1 MMQEITGDQ
10 LLDSDGPIEIEKPEF
25 WTGEWVC
32 ERLIQG
38 YETLRKI
45 GGRIGPKEFGT
56 CWAEYALEYKE
67 VKITRGRAG
76 YMEVEL
82 MEEALCWPATYMQG
96 EPVMAD
102 AVQLWTWAK
111 AWGLDIETLVSERRK
126 AAMIEAEKMA
136 SSENQIRAA
145 ARAKAKAEVGA
156 WAVKE
161 FRRLRDGWAPSEYA
175 DKFSALQNRAR
186 IRLEREISG
195 IPDVIPR
202 PIDAAKGRVI
212 SMTGLR
218 NFRIG
223 GFQLLAERLHRKEIP
238 VR

>member
-10 LLDSDGPIEIEKPEF
+10 LLDSDGPIEIEKPDH

-45 GGRIGPKEFGT
+45 GGRIGPKAYGT

-82 MEEALCWPATYMQG
+82 MEEALCWPATYMQDQ
-96 EPVMAD
+96 PVMAD

-145 ARAKAKAEVGA
+145 ARAKAKADVGA
-156 WAVKE
+156 WAIKE
-161 FRRLRDGWAPSEYA
+161 FRRLRDGWAASEYA

-195 IPDVIPR
+195 IPDVIPK
-202 PIDAAKGRVI
+202 PIHAAKNRVI
-212 SMTGLR
+212 TPRALL
-218 NFRIG
+218 NFRIA
-223 GFQLLAERLHRKEIP
+223 GFEFLAKRLHRDEIP